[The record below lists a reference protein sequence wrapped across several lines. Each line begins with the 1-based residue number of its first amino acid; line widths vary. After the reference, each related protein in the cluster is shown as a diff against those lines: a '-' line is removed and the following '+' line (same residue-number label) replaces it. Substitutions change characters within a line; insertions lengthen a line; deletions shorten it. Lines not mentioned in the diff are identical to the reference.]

1 MAAPLARRDVTAI
14 PLGRSLPIASSNQPG
29 RRSGADPEPCGSSS
43 SLFGLAPGGACR
55 AASVAG
61 RAVRSYRTFSP
72 LPARSLPSPAVRS
85 LWHFPWGRPRRTLSG
100 TVFSVEPGLSSP
112 LRERPSGR
120 LAQASGTHGR
130 RPGQGE
136 GRALRAGGGTACLG
150 ADGTF
155 SATGPFSV
163 RIPPHFAADEFA
175 PRARMWRIV
184 MKSVLF
190 AAALAAALPLA
201 ACNDPAERA
210 AGGALVGGATGAA
223 IGAAATGRG
232 SGALAGAAIGA
243 VGGAAVGAAT
253 APRCARVRLRLLRP
267 PGVHG
272 LLSLRTPRRGP
283 GVEHKLRPG

>member
-72 LPARSLPSPAVRS
+72 LPARSLPLAGGSISVALSLGSPPPDVIR
-85 LWHFPWGRPRRTLSG
+85 HR
-100 TVFSVEPGLSSP
+100 FSVEPGLSSP

-175 PRARMWRIV
+175 PRR
-184 MKSVLF
+184 
-190 AAALAAALPLA
+190 
-201 ACNDPAERA
+201 AC
-210 AGGALVGGATGAA
+210 GG
-223 IGAAATGRG
+223 
-232 SGALAGAAIGA
+232 S
-243 VGGAAVGAAT
+243 
-253 APRCARVRLRLLRP
+253 
-267 PGVHG
+267 
-272 LLSLRTPRRGP
+272 S
-283 GVEHKLRPG
+283 